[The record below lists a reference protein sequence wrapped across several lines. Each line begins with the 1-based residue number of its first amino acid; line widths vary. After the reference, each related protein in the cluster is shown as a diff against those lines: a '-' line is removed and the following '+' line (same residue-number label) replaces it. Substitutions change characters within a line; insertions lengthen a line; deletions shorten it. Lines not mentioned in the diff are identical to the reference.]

1 MAGSS
6 GQAIIKRL
14 NEDRKGL
21 INYIGQLKR
30 SISDLQ
36 KRQMLADGALQ
47 YINKLL
53 KEQEGK
59 NGN

>member
-6 GQAIIKRL
+6 RQAIIKRL
-14 NEDRKGL
+14 NEDREGL

-36 KRQMLADGALQ
+36 KRQILAEGALQ
-47 YINKLL
+47 YINQLL